1 MGTLPRCECWV
12 FYSVTKPGKQPF
24 LLVAIKSYFLSYF
37 ILMPRY
43 LLTRKVLS
51 SLVCGVFFLNLLI
64 EN

>member
-24 LLVAIKSYFLSYF
+24 LLVAIKSYFKGEIMS
-37 ILMPRY
+37 RY

-51 SLVCGVFFLNLLI
+51 SLVCGFFFYLLI